1 MHISFFPSIRLF
13 YYYPS
18 TKSFILLIILFL
30 IKKLKTESLKKINMS
45 VFFYCLFLLCF
56 YFNFHTFLFSDTM
69 SLKTI
74 DKKSD
79 GVLPDTLVVKI
90 THLNIN
96 SLTVEDDS
104 TSATIR
110 VQNYDIQTLSTNC
123 CYAFV
128 FLEVREG
135 EIWVRKISCFET
147 VQT

>member
-1 MHISFFPSIRLF
+1 
-13 YYYPS
+13 
-18 TKSFILLIILFL
+18 
-30 IKKLKTESLKKINMS
+30 
-45 VFFYCLFLLCF
+45 
-56 YFNFHTFLFSDTM
+56 M